1 MKRATMAAKQKH
13 ENVFDKKCSKSFKE
27 AVLLSVIHNLLPYQI
42 SPLCCFVVVFLLCEW
57 KTTDQIL
64 LKITYNDVLK
74 MHCEWHL
81 ETWTSKL
88 CVCLPL
94 CLNVH
99 MAILTMLK
107 GFCFWDI
114 AILCYMY
121 RLGLNL
127 NLRTN

>member
-88 CVCLPL
+88 CLSASLSECPHGNSYNAKRFLFL
-94 CLNVH
+94 
-99 MAILTMLK
+99 
-107 GFCFWDI
+107 G
-114 AILCYMY
+114 Y
-121 RLGLNL
+121 RHFVLHV
-127 NLRTN
+127 